1 MKSATA
7 ASIQDGAVAAGE
19 PTLGPPGSVTLGKM
33 DGNATYINGM
43 RDNLRI
49 LEVAL
54 SCN

>member
-1 MKSATA
+1 MKSAA
-7 ASIQDGAVAAGE
+7 AAIIPGDAVAAGDQ
-19 PTLGPPGSVTLGKM
+19 LDYNV
-33 DGNATYINGM
+33 AYISGM